1 MNLSTIGSP
10 GRFRGL
16 ALATAAAVGL
26 CATGT
31 DAAELEGIRMHQAP
45 DHTRVVFDTSAPVD
59 YRLFTLE
66 RPRRV
71 VVDLRDTRP
80 RRGFKTPEAK
90 GDVVDRIRRGRQPR
104 GTHRVVL
111 DVAREVTPKHFTLQP
126 VPPYG
131 HRLVVDLYTPEP
143 ERPTP
148 PRPQEPEGLRDVVV
162 AVDAGHGGDDPGA
175 IAKGGVYEKTV
186 VLSIARRLGERI
198 DRLDGFRAVMVRSG
212 DYYVSLRNRTAIA
225 RRHRADLFVSIH
237 ADAFSSPRV
246 RGASV
251 YALSER
257 GASSEMARWLASQEN
272 RADLIG
278 GVGPVS
284 LDDKDDQVREVLLD
298 LSMDGTLR
306 ASLAVGE
313 SVMGALA
320 GVGRMHKRR
329 VEQAGFAVLKSPDV
343 PSILVETGFLSN
355 PEEARLLATKSH
367 QNKVARAIADGIQG
381 YMLRNPPPGTRI
393 AAVEHQGM
401 RHVIERG
408 DTLSEIAERYRVS
421 TAMLRSVNGL
431 RGDRIRVGQELL
443 IPFAPGATGG

>member
-1 MNLSTIGSP
+1 MSSLTAA
-10 GRFRGL
+10 RT
-16 ALATAAAVGL
+16 ALAGALLVGL
-26 CATGT
+26 CSADAG
-31 DAAELEGIRMHQAP
+31 AAELEGIRMHQAP
-45 DHTRVVFDTSAPVD
+45 DHTRVVFDTTAPIE

-71 VVDLRDTRP
+71 VVDLRNTSP

-90 GDVVDRIRRGRQPR
+90 GDVVDRVRRGKRPR
-104 GTHRVVL
+104 GTYRIVL
-111 DVAREVTPKHFTLQP
+111 DVTQEVKPKHFTLKP

-131 HRLVVDLYTPEP
+131 HRLVVDLHMPESEP
-143 ERPTP
+143 PTP
-148 PRPQEPEGLRDVVV
+148 PVRAVDGLRDVLV

-175 IAKGGVYEKTV
+175 IAKGGAYEKDI
-186 VLSIARRLGERI
+186 VLSIARRVRDRI
-198 DRLDGFRAVMVRSG
+198 DSLDGFRTVMVRKG

-237 ADAFSSPRV
+237 ADAFRSPRV

-257 GASSEMARWLASQEN
+257 GASSETARWLADREN
-272 RADLIG
+272 RSDLIG

-284 LDDKDDQVREVLLD
+284 LDDKDAQVRSVLLD

-313 SVMGALA
+313 SVVGSLA
-320 GVGRMHKRR
+320 GVSRMHKRR

-343 PSILVETGFLSN
+343 PSILIETGFLSN
-355 PEEARLLATKSH
+355 PEEARLLATASH

-381 YMLRNPPPGTRI
+381 YLLRNPPPGTRI

-421 TAMLRSVNGL
+421 TAMLRSANGL
-431 RGDRIRVGQELL
+431 RGDRILVGQVLL
-443 IPFAPGATGG
+443 IPFASGS

>member
-1 MNLSTIGSP
+1 MSSLTAVSAHKAT
-10 GRFRGL
+10 
-16 ALATAAAVGL
+16 ALAGALLVGL
-26 CATGT
+26 CSADAG
-31 DAAELEGIRMHQAP
+31 AAELEGIRMHQAP
-45 DHTRVVFDTSAPVD
+45 DHTRVVFDTTAPIE

-71 VVDLRDTRP
+71 VVDLRDTSP
-80 RRGFKTPEAK
+80 RRGFKTPDAK
-90 GDVVDRIRRGRQPR
+90 GDVIDRVRRGKRPR
-104 GTHRVVL
+104 GTYRIVL
-111 DVAREVTPKHFTLQP
+111 DVTQEVKPKHFTLKP

-131 HRLVVDLYTPEP
+131 HRLVVDLHMPES

-148 PRPQEPEGLRDVVV
+148 PVRAADGLRDVLV

-175 IAKGGVYEKTV
+175 IAKGGAYEKDI
-186 VLSIARRLGERI
+186 VLSIARRVRDRI
-198 DRLDGFRAVMVRSG
+198 DSLDGFRTVMVREG

-237 ADAFSSPRV
+237 ADAFRSPRV

-257 GASSEMARWLASQEN
+257 GASSETARWLADREN
-272 RADLIG
+272 RSDLIG

-284 LDDKDDQVREVLLD
+284 LDDKDAQVRSVLLD

-313 SVMGALA
+313 SVMGSLA
-320 GVGRMHKRR
+320 GVSRMHKRR

-355 PEEARLLATKSH
+355 PEEARLLATANH

-381 YMLRNPPPGTRI
+381 YLLRNPPPGTRI
-393 AAVEHQGM
+393 AAVEHRGM

-421 TAMLRSVNGL
+421 TAMLRSANGL
-431 RGDRIRVGQELL
+431 RGDRIRVGQVLL
-443 IPFAPGATGG
+443 IPFASGS

>member
-1 MNLSTIGSP
+1 MRARRITQAVP
-10 GRFRGL
+10 L
-16 ALATAAAVGL
+16 AGALLFGL
-26 CATGT
+26 CSAVAH
-31 DAAELEGIRMHQAP
+31 AAELKGIRMHQAP
-45 DHTRVVFDTSAPVD
+45 DHTRVVFDTSAPVE
-59 YRLFTLE
+59 YGLFTLE

-71 VVDLRDTRP
+71 VVDLRNTSP

-90 GDVVDRIRRGRQPR
+90 GDVIDRVRRGKRPR
-104 GTHRVVL
+104 GTYRIVL
-111 DVAREVTPKHFTLQP
+111 DVAQDVTPKHFTLKP

-131 HRLVVDLYTPEP
+131 HRLVVDLHMPES
-143 ERPTP
+143 ERPAP
-148 PRPQEPEGLRDVVV
+148 PVRAADGLRDVLV

-175 IAKGGVYEKTV
+175 IAKGGIYEKDI
-186 VLSIARRLGERI
+186 VLSIARRVGDRI
-198 DRLDGFRAVMVRSG
+198 DRLDGFRAVLVRRG

-225 RRHRADLFVSIH
+225 RRHRADVFVSIH
-237 ADAFSSPRV
+237 ADAFRSPRV

-257 GASSEMARWLASQEN
+257 GASSEMARWLAHREN
-272 RADLIG
+272 RSDLIG

-284 LDDKDDQVREVLLD
+284 LDDKDAQVRSVLLD

-313 SVMGALA
+313 SVMGSLA
-320 GVGRMHKRR
+320 GVSRMHKRR

-355 PEEARLLATKSH
+355 PEEARLLATTSH
-367 QNKVARAIADGIQG
+367 QNKVARAIADGIHG
-381 YMLRNPPPGTRI
+381 YLLRNPPPGTRI
-393 AAVEHQGM
+393 AAVEHRGM

-421 TAMLRSVNGL
+421 TAMLRSANGL
-431 RGDRIRVGQELL
+431 RGDRIRVGQVLL
-443 IPFAPGATGG
+443 IPFASGS